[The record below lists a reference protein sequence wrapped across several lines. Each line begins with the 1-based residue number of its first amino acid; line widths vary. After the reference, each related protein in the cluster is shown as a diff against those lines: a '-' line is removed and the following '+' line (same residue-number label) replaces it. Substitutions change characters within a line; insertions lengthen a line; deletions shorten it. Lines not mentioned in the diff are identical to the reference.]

1 MDFFNITQ
9 KNIKEIQNNKK
20 YIQTPTNAEIY
31 KNVAIPQR
39 EIKNGDSVVII
50 RKENSKYNYYK
61 GYTGEVIKY
70 KRNQENVYI
79 LLPNFHIINIP
90 QDHFM
95 IL

>member
-9 KNIKEIQNNKK
+9 NNVKEIQDNKK
-20 YIQTPTNAEIY
+20 SI
-31 KNVAIPQR
+31 KNMDVQYFVQR

-90 QDHFM
+90 LDHFM